1 MADVYQL
8 PPDVGHNRVVRNGVV
23 VQEEGS
29 FPSGQKQSG
38 SSIPV
43 ILPAKGY
50 RARTIDNYRFVTE
63 IDRDLLGFPR
73 GVNTFDFLSVDDQYD
88 LRKEDWIYD
97 VTGINELPEAD
108 GTESAR
114 WTQFNNAK
122 VFYRSRPNGE
132 IKYNPAGNSAQLILN
147 SNDGGFQR
155 ARIVT
160 KKRYRYQPG
169 RGVRVSMATKMPNA
183 DSPINIVRTWGIGDT
198 SDGFFVRV
206 SGDGQGDRLSI
217 IYRNSAGNGLKF
229 ERSYPRS
236 EWMGDKLDGTG
247 SSKATLD
254 FSKVFMTMIEW
265 GWYGASNVRVY
276 FFLVDKQ
283 ENLPS
288 TIKSIPRGRWI
299 FAHEIVIADTT
310 VRNDL
315 TEDDGSGTN
324 TQRSYDVPSLSN
336 PSLPV
341 WVEITNSGNM
351 TRSES
356 IERYGA
362 SIEVDGG
369 NDNGGKITCVDG
381 SFGKDINPIIGGLN
395 NAAATS
401 VATITH
407 TNLITNSFSE
417 DLENLVIT
425 NPQRLNITASDL
437 CEIELWKDPVLVDP
451 INVGHINGNL
461 SYTDGSFKGPLNII
475 PQRLAS
481 FDSEGNLFELT
492 QEDPRTVPADA
503 GPNARLTAPA
513 DTGASPFES
522 LFASVMD
529 LGGLTAVIRR
539 FSLRNGSGTFDLGN
553 LG

>member
-1 MADVYQL
+1 MAEIYQL
-8 PPDVGHNRVVRNGVV
+8 PQDVGNNRVVRNGVV
-23 VQEEGS
+23 VQEEGA
-29 FPSGQKQSG
+29 FPSGQKDSDD
-38 SSIPV
+38 SIPV
-43 ILPAKGY
+43 VLPAKGY
-50 RARTIDNYRFVTE
+50 RARTIDNYRFKTE
-63 IDRDLLGFPR
+63 IERDVLGFPR
-73 GVNTFDFLSVDDQYD
+73 GVNTYDFLSIDDQYD
-88 LRKEDWIYD
+88 LKDEDWIYD
-97 VTGINELPEAD
+97 VTGINELPEED
-108 GTESAR
+108 GTETAR

-122 VFYRSRPNGE
+122 VFYRNRPNGE
-132 IKYNPAGNSAQLILN
+132 VNYNPAANSAQLILN

-169 RGVRVSMATKMPNA
+169 RGVRVSMATKFPNA
-183 DSPINIVRTWGIGDT
+183 NSPISVARTWGIGDT

-206 SGDGQGDRLSI
+206 NGDGVGDRLSI
-217 IYRNSAGNGLKF
+217 LYRNSAGNGLRY

-236 EWMGDKLDGTG
+236 EWVGDKLDGTG
-247 SSKATLD
+247 PSKQVLD
-254 FSKVFMTMIEW
+254 FSNVFMTMLEW

-283 ENLPS
+283 EDLPS

-299 FAHEIVIADTT
+299 FAHEIVIADTPA
-310 VRNDL
+310 RDDL

-336 PSLPV
+336 PSVPV

-369 NDNGGKITCVDG
+369 DDNRAKITCIDG
-381 SFGKDINPIIGGLN
+381 SFGKDINPVIGGN
-395 NAAATS
+395 NNEAAS
-401 VATITH
+401 IVATITH
-407 TNLITNSFSE
+407 TNLITNSFGE

-425 NPQRLNITASDL
+425 TPLRLNIAASEL
-437 CEIELWKDPVLVDP
+437 CEIELWKDPTLVNP
-451 INVGHINGNL
+451 THVGHINGNL
-461 SYTDGSFKGPLNII
+461 AYTDGSFEGPLNTV
-475 PQRLAS
+475 PQHLAS

-513 DTGASPFES
+513 DVDASPFS
-522 LFASVMD
+522 DLFAALMD
-529 LGGLTAVIRR
+529 LGDLTAVIRK
-539 FSLRNGSGTFDLGN
+539 FSLRNGADTFDLGN
-553 LG
+553 LN